1 MRRQGKQA
9 AAGDRAPHS
18 PQPAAP
24 VDPSN
29 VEMNLQLNVDCEIP
43 EQEESIRR
51 QKFTNDLKEDL
62 FDASG
67 MEPEHLNILKVS
79 KFIEILSLKE
89 QSDIQGS
96 PLWVT
101 EVYFR

>member
-1 MRRQGKQA
+1 
-9 AAGDRAPHS
+9 
-18 PQPAAP
+18 

-29 VEMNLQLNVDCEIP
+29 FEQLNVDCEIAG
-43 EQEESIRR
+43 QEESIRR
-51 QKFTNDLKEDL
+51 QKFT
-62 FDASG
+62 
-67 MEPEHLNILKVS
+67 
-79 KFIEILSLKE
+79 KFIDIVSLKE